1 MKIEYDSEVDVL
13 MIYLREGEY
22 AGSEEIANMIVDF
35 DEEGNPLT
43 IEILNARQV
52 LGTGENMLQVEVPV
66 ILSRTA

>member
-35 DEEGNPLT
+35 DEEGNPLA